1 MFTEVVVVSFVE
13 GLRDE
18 LREVDEV
25 IEEAKERM
33 RFVES
38 NVFNVLIEF

>member
-18 LREVDEV
+18 LRKVDEV
-25 IEEAKERM
+25 IEEAKERV
-33 RFVES
+33 RIVES
-38 NVFNVLIEF
+38 DVF